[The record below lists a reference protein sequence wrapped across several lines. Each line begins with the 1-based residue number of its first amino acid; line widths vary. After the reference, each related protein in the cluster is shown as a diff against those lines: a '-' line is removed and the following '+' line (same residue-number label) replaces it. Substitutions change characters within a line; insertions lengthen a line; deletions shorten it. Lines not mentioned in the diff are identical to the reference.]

1 MSLDEYNIY
10 NELKNL
16 DIKINILKN
25 SNEIGTIIK
34 NEDKDITCGICLK
47 KISTGKNCKLLD
59 NCNHK
64 FHIKC
69 INSWLSKKN
78 TCPICRFKY

>member
-1 MSLDEYNIY
+1 MNDNVY

-25 SNEIGTIIK
+25 SCEIGKIEK
-34 NEDKDITCGICLK
+34 NTDNNLECTLYLR
-47 KISTGKNCKLLD
+47 KISLNKNYKMLPLCG
-59 NCNHK
+59 HK

-69 INSWLSKKN
+69 INNWLDKI
-78 TCPICRFKY
+78 TLCPCCRLNY

>member
-1 MSLDEYNIY
+1 MNNNIY
-10 NELKNL
+10 EQLKNL

-25 SNEIGTIIK
+25 SSEIGVIK
-34 NEDKDITCGICLK
+34 KNLDNNLKCSICLR
-47 KISTGKNCKLLD
+47 KISINKNYKVLF

-69 INSWLSKKN
+69 INQWLDKNN
-78 TCPICRFKY
+78 TCPCCRLNY

>member
-1 MSLDEYNIY
+1 MSIQIY

-25 SNEIGTIIK
+25 SDEIGKIEK
-34 NEDKDITCGICLK
+34 NLDNNLNCSICLR
-47 KISTGKNCKLLD
+47 KISVNKNYKVLP

-69 INSWLSKKN
+69 INNWLDKN
-78 TCPICRFKY
+78 NSCPCCRLNY